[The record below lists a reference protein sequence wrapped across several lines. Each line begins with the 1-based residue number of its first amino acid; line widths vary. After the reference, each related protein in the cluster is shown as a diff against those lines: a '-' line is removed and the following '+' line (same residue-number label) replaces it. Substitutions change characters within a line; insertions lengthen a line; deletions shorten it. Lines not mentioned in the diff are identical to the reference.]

1 MLYVSLFYNFVKKY
15 IMRQYF
21 SFSLNLV
28 IIKLLAF
35 FYPTPPSSSI
45 KFFLISYLVVD
56 SQISV
61 KSEIRRFC
69 CFVKNFLYE
78 TMILPQQLTWSAW
91 MRFAD
96 SCPVFL
102 YHSDFPQD
110 LPVWVPRLS
119 FKCLSF
125 TIVLWTSVYQV
136 DVKCANTICRV
147 CLLSTHTAVTIS
159 VKHHFLMRRMN
170 LHSL

>member
-1 MLYVSLFYNFVKKY
+1 
-15 IMRQYF
+15 MRQYF

-28 IIKLLAF
+28 NTIKLLAF
-35 FYPTPPSSSI
+35 FYPTPPSSRI
-45 KFFLISYLVVD
+45 KFFLISYLVGD
-56 SQISV
+56 SLISV

-78 TMILPQQLTWSAW
+78 SMILPQQLTWSTW

-96 SCPVFL
+96 CCPIL
-102 YHSDFPQD
+102 YHSDSPGD
-110 LPVWVPRLS
+110 LPVLVPRLS

-125 TIVLWTSVYQV
+125 AFVLWTSVYQV

-147 CLLSTHTAVTIS
+147 YLLCIHTAVTIS
-159 VKHHFLMRRMN
+159 VKFL
-170 LHSL
+170 LF